1 MPCRGT
7 ACHKFL
13 EPARLLHSSYFRAIS
28 TNHSKGQA
36 GGQGGEGLSRGGR
49 EMKKLIKKGGLK
61 KDREVADYGCPKRDG
76 RGDTLG

>member
-28 TNHSKGQA
+28 TNHARDRLGDREEKA
-36 GGQGGEGLSRGGR
+36 FPGEG
-49 EMKKLIKKGGLK
+49 EKKKKLIKKGGVK
-61 KDREVADYGCPKRDG
+61 KEQGSG
-76 RGDTLG
+76 